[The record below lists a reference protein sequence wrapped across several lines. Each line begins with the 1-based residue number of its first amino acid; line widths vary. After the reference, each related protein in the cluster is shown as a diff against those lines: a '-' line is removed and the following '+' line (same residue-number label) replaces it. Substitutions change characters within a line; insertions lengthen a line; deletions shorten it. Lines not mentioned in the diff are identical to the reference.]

1 MGVDVEG
8 TKLNE
13 RQPLLNN
20 VQIMSQETKDHKK
33 ISATCAMESASKE
46 KTVEI
51 LSTGLTN
58 STTDG
63 GFHQASTVSLCISA
77 CLFLIWV
84 TLH

>member
-1 MGVDVEG
+1 MGADIEG

-20 VQIMSQETKDHKK
+20 FQIMSKDNEK

-46 KTVEI
+46 TPVEI
-51 LSTGLTN
+51 LSTGFTDT
-58 STTDG
+58 TTDG
-63 GFHQASTVSLCISA
+63 GLHQANTVSLHISA
-77 CLFLIWV
+77 CLFLIWI